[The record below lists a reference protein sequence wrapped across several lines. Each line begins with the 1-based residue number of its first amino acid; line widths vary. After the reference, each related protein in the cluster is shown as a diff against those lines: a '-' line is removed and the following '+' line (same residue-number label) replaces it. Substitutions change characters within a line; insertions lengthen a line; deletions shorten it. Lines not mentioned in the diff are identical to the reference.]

1 MVQTPESLKILLPA
15 AKIQWSPPTFSSAS
29 CRLNC
34 WKHLKKKVKLE
45 GFKVTRHLS
54 SNKSEGSKCLMLQ
67 TSGCT
72 RTLELGGVAN
82 CLSSIFYNL
91 SYCGTPSINK
101 MLNDL
106 NYRLFHILS
115 LFLTKHCTWCICFC
129 GCQGPSTGMFFTFDC
144 LLRHF
149 RTNFGIYLLQN
160 DVPSYRDSPKWGVLT
175 LLSLEVLYLY
185 HMGWINNSKTWLPGV
200 LRTSKKPPRY
210 HNWKFAKQ
218 NGPNICSLEGPY
230 DIKTSGR
237 SDMSVPQTKDTLN
250 VTRQIA
256 KFLVRVCNLLDT
268 WNFLAFLTHPQYGCF
283 QK

>member
-1 MVQTPESLKILLPA
+1 MIWTIDSFIFFHYFSQNIVHGAFVFVDVKVHQPACFSHSTAYFDTFGQILESICFRMMSRRIGIVQS
-15 AKIQWSPPTFSSAS
+15 
-29 CRLNC
+29 
-34 WKHLKKKVKLE
+34 E
-45 GFKVTRHLS
+45 GF
-54 SNKSEGSKCLMLQ
+54 
-67 TSGCT
+67 SG
-72 RTLELGGVAN
+72 RTTGVVA
-82 CLSSIFYNL
+82 
-91 SYCGTPSINK
+91 
-101 MLNDL
+101 
-106 NYRLFHILS
+106 
-115 LFLTKHCTWCICFC
+115 
-129 GCQGPSTGMFFTFDC
+129 
-144 LLRHF
+144 
-149 RTNFGIYLLQN
+149 
-160 DVPSYRDSPKWGVLT
+160 T

-185 HMGWINNSKTWLPGV
+185 HLGWINNSKTWLPGV